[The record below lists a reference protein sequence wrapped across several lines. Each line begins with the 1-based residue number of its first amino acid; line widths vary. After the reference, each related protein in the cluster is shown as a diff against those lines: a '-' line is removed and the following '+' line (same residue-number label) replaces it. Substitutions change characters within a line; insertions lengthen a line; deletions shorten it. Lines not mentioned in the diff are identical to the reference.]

1 MAMAEALS
9 EHPQVERVHYPG
21 LPSSPSHALASKFF
35 TAAAGNA
42 KGGYGGVFSFEL
54 KGGQPTADAFQAALK
69 IGFVAPSLGGVET
82 LVTRPAGTSHKGVS
96 PEQRESIGIKEGLIR
111 VAVGIEDTE
120 DLVRDMLQAADQSS
134 YCISSNGIK

>member
-9 EHPQVERVHYPG
+9 EHPQ
-21 LPSSPSHALASKFF
+21 
-35 TAAAGNA
+35 GNA